1 MRVLLDTNQVLFII
15 QDPTRLTDKAR
26 DILWNRTTELFLSS
40 VSLWEIDL
48 KHRARNASGESR
60 LPLATPIAG
69 VLEYFI
75 RKGAGLVP
83 LEPRHVATELET
95 PLSHN
100 DPFDWMHL
108 KQAQADDLRLLTND
122 RDIIGHPLAVA
133 A

>member
-1 MRVLLDTNQVLFII
+1 MRVLLDTNQVLFIV
-15 QDPTRLTDKAR
+15 QDPTRLTDNAR

-48 KHRARNASGESR
+48 KHRAKAASGESR
-60 LPLATPIAG
+60 LPLAVPIGGILA
-69 VLEYFI
+69 YFI
-75 RKGAGLVP
+75 RKGAGLLP

-95 PLSHN
+95 PLRHN

-108 KQAQADDLRLLTND
+108 KQAQADDLRLLTSD
-122 RDIIGHPLAVA
+122 GDIIGHPLALA